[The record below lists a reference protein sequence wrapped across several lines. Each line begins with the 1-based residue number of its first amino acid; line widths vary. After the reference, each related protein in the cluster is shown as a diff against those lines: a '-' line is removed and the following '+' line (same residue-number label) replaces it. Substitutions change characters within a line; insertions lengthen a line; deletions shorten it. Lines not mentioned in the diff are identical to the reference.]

1 MILVVG
7 LGNPG
12 KQYRCSRHN
21 VGFMAAEEIASKFG
35 LPDFSES
42 SKFSSHICSG
52 FAGDKKLLL
61 AKPTS
66 FMNNSGIAVR
76 KLMDYYKLPIS
87 SLIVIHDDLDLACG
101 KIKVKLGGGH
111 AGHNGLR
118 SIDTHLGGNYY
129 RLRIGID
136 KPEDKKAVTS
146 YVLKN
151 FSKEQ
156 QQVINKTLENVA
168 ESSEYLFEHRISEFI
183 NACNNNY

>member
-12 KQYRCSRHN
+12 KQYQYTRHN
-21 VGFMAAEEIASKFG
+21 VGFMAAGEIAREFG
-35 LPDFSES
+35 LSNFSES
-42 SKFSSHICSG
+42 SKFSSHTCSG

-76 KLMDYYKLPIS
+76 KLMDYYKLPMS

-118 SIDTHLGGNYY
+118 SIDGHLGNNYY
-129 RLRIGID
+129 RLRIGIG
-136 KPEDKKAVTS
+136 KPEEKSSVNS

-151 FSKEQ
+151 FSKDQ
-156 QQVINKTLENVA
+156 QLVINKTLENIA
-168 ESSEYLFEHRISEFI
+168 ESAEYLFEHRISEFI